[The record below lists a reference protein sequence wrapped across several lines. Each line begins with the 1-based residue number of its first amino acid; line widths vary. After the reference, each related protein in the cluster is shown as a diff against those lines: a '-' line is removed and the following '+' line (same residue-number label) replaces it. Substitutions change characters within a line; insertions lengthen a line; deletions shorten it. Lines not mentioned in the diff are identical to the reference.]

1 MESCR
6 FASTKSYPE
15 LLFGIIEGSQREN
28 LPRRTSTRW
37 RVRGTVTSG
46 QGQISDGRIGCGIPG
61 WNYVGRFHLLRY
73 ILCFNWIDRFEAGTD
88 TTAAA
93 LCTFILAA
101 ITYPEVFKTAQAE
114 VDRVCGDHWPTMD
127 DFDHLEYVRAMC
139 KETFRW
145 RTVTAGGKFD
155 HIMR

>member
-1 MESCR
+1 M
-6 FASTKSYPE
+6 
-15 LLFGIIEGSQREN
+15 L
-28 LPRRTSTRW
+28 
-37 RVRGTVTSG
+37 
-46 QGQISDGRIGCGIPG
+46 
-61 WNYVGRFHLLRY
+61 
-73 ILCFNWIDRFEAGTD
+73 WIDRFEAGTD

-101 ITYPEVFKTAQAE
+101 ITYPEVFKAAQAE

-145 RTVTAGGKFD
+145 RTVTAGGKFNRITRWMTIFD
-155 HIMR
+155 ASIKQ